1 MNNHLLKTGSIS
13 LVLGPEYYRSY
24 VKEKK
29 NKLLKITKIIEAHNE
44 FKNLDI
50 IRQIENYS
58 DYYSIPDE
66 VSFILT
72 PNNNFYSYIKSLFP
86 EICEGPLSY
95 FYVDDAG
102 NQELL
107 TTINNIHDCNDF
119 SIWKSYSKILSFAI
133 NIMTGI
139 TFLHDKQICHL
150 DIKPENIMVN
160 TITRSF
166 KIIDFGFCSK
176 EPFDDYVSNIRGTP
190 GYFPKYYTSVKIKPW
205 FPRIEANDLTLVN
218 NEIPMIKNRQLVY
231 KVDSYCFGRILYL
244 LNYVYTDNSTHCC
257 YFFNKQSKN
266 KINNLIDSLM
276 EDDVFKRLTI
286 KQALA
291 MCYTF

>member
-139 TFLHDKQICHL
+139 TFLHDKQIC
-150 DIKPENIMVN
+150 
-160 TITRSF
+160 
-166 KIIDFGFCSK
+166 
-176 EPFDDYVSNIRGTP
+176 
-190 GYFPKYYTSVKIKPW
+190 
-205 FPRIEANDLTLVN
+205 
-218 NEIPMIKNRQLVY
+218 
-231 KVDSYCFGRILYL
+231 
-244 LNYVYTDNSTHCC
+244 
-257 YFFNKQSKN
+257 
-266 KINNLIDSLM
+266 
-276 EDDVFKRLTI
+276 
-286 KQALA
+286 
-291 MCYTF
+291 